1 MRRRFFL
8 TAAAAV
14 TGILMTTGAGQ
25 ADVAQDLSSE
35 SVIEAIKKRGALKVG
50 LSTFTP
56 WAIRDKNGEL
66 IGFEI
71 DVASRLA
78 EDMGVEIDF
87 TPTLWDGIIPALI
100 AGNFDLIIS
109 GMSIT
114 PQRNL
119 TVNFT
124 APYANSGMGIV
135 ANKEIAPNFAFPDDF
150 DKRSVVISVRRGSTA
165 VANVR
170 QFMPK
175 ATIRQFDDEAT
186 AKQEVLNGNAHAWV
200 TSAPKPAFA
209 VFDNPDVLYLPIE
222 DPFFQSAEAF
232 ALRKGDPDSL
242 NFLNNWIDLRTRD
255 GWLKS
260 RHEFWFKTRDWADQ
274 VASN

>member
-1 MRRRFFL
+1 MNRRGFVL
-8 TAAAAV
+8 SAASAA
-14 TGILMTTGAGQ
+14 LAMAAGAPR
-25 ADVAQDLSSE
+25 AEVARALSSE
-35 SVIEAIKKRGALKVG
+35 SVIEQIKRRGKMKIG
-50 LSTFTP
+50 LSAFTP
-56 WAIRDKNGEL
+56 WAIRDKKGEL

-71 DVASRLA
+71 DVAKRLA
-78 EDMGVEIDF
+78 EDMGVEVEF
-87 TPTLWDGIIPALI
+87 MPTLWDGIIPALI

-124 APYANSGMGIV
+124 RPYAHSGMH
-135 ANKEIAPNFAFPDDF
+135 IAAHRKMAPDFRFPVDF
-150 DKRSVVISVRRGSTA
+150 NRRDVVISVRRGSTA

-186 AKQEVLNGNAHAWV
+186 CLQELLNGNAHAWV
-200 TSAPKPAFA
+200 TSAPKPAYA
-209 VFDNPDVLYLPIE
+209 VLDHPDLLYLPVE
-222 DPFFQSAEAF
+222 EPFFKSSEAF
-232 ALRKGDPDSL
+232 ALRKGDPDGL
-242 NFLNNWIDLRTRD
+242 NFLDNWIGLRTRD

-260 RHEFWFKTRDWADQ
+260 RHDFWFKTREWADQ
-274 VASN
+274 VEPE

>member
-1 MRRRFFL
+1 M

-14 TGILMTTGAGQ
+14 TGILMTAGTAQ
-25 ADVAQDLSSE
+25 ADTAQDLSSE
-35 SVIEAIKKRGALKVG
+35 SVIESIKQRGALKIG

-56 WAIRDKNGEL
+56 WAIRDKKGEL

-78 EDMGVEIDF
+78 EDMGVEIEF
-87 TPTLWDGIIPALI
+87 IPTLWDGIIPALI
-100 AGNFDLIIS
+100 AGNFDMIIS

-124 APYANSGMGIV
+124 TPYANSGMHIV
-135 ANKEIAPNFAFPDDF
+135 ASKELAPNFAFPGDF
-150 DKRSVVISVRRGSTA
+150 DKRNVVISVRRGSTA

-209 VFDNPDVLYLPIE
+209 VFDNPEVLYLPIA
-222 DPFFQSAEAF
+222 DPFFKSAEAF

-255 GWLKS
+255 GWLKG
-260 RHEFWFKTRDWADQ
+260 RHEFWFKGRKWADQ